1 MILCWPRVCEAGPTL
16 AQQCVYFPCLT
27 ILYATGHYYSSTLC
41 QVAYPDVF
49 VYIVIINNEYVT
61 NDN

>member
-16 AQQCVYFPCLT
+16 AQQCEYFSCLT
-27 ILYATGHYYSSTLC
+27 ILFATGHIYSYTLR
-41 QVAYPDVF
+41 QDAYPDVF

-61 NDN
+61 KDN